1 MTFRVMTIAALSI
14 GLAGTAVA
22 GGSSDRDRTKA
33 LQTQLHGDS
42 QLADNAIKVEVNGKR
57 VRLTGTVDS
66 VEERLRAEEVVL
78 RSDSSLT
85 VENQLQIV
93 GDGRASPPSSP
104 PKGDADKVRDEVS
117 DDAKKVAHKAAK
129 AANEVGDMAND
140 AWITSKIK
148 AQMMGNDGVHASG
161 INVDTADG
169 VVTLRGNVRTEAER
183 QKALSIARTTRG
195 VVKVADQLSIVPH
208 GK

>member
-1 MTFRVMTIAALSI
+1 MTFRVMAIAALSI
-14 GLAGTAVA
+14 GVVTSAAA

-42 QLADNAIKVEVNGKR
+42 QLADNAIKVEVSGKR

-66 VEERLRAEEVVL
+66 VEERLHAEEVVL

-93 GDGRASPPSSP
+93 GDGKTSSPASPTER
-104 PKGDADKVRDEVS
+104 DADKVRDKVS
-117 DDAKKVAHKAAK
+117 EDAKKVAHKAAK

-169 VVTLRGNVRTEAER
+169 VVTLRGNVRSEAER
-183 QKALSIARTTRG
+183 QKALSIARSTHG
-195 VVKVADQLSIVPH
+195 VVKVADQLTVVPH
-208 GK
+208 AK